1 MEPVTLE
8 ERVNL
13 EAAKYLMSMSKAWWK
28 DKDVLRTDKGRKFD
42 IEYKKVKAFLAG
54 QLDGTG
60 ITRKYQFAAGKDFGR
75 QFDNSGLQGM
85 QKHVRGVLCDGI
97 ISDLDIVN

>member
-1 MEPVTLE
+1 MATVTLD

-13 EAAKYLMSMSKAWWK
+13 EAVKYLMSMPKSRWK
-28 DKDVLRTDKGRKFD
+28 SYLSTDKGRKFD
-42 IEYKKVKAFLAG
+42 VEYNKVREFLNG

-60 ITRKYQFAAGKDFGR
+60 ITRTYQFAAGKNFGR

-85 QKHVRGVLCDGI
+85 QKCVRGVLCI
-97 ISDLDIVN
+97 IL